1 MTTTG
6 GATDTADT
14 RTRAHPSAAGVPVP
28 SNFWAVGKARTAAIV
43 VGALAVIAALL
54 WSGAHFEITGS
65 PIADPPERV
74 VLVGVPNMGLDDLDS
89 QALPTLRRLAAD
101 GAVAATNVRTLSS
114 QPSTAEA
121 FATIGAGARVAVV
134 PELADR
140 AYPPE
145 ANLVGGTA
153 AEVLSRRVGEPVTG
167 AVVVPAMPS
176 IMAEAGDHVTSLPGT
191 LATMLAD
198 VGVRTAVVSN
208 ADRTALDDSPLTSR
222 PAALAV
228 TDQRGVIPVGTV
240 NPDVLLDDDV
250 TAPYGYHAS
259 VDSYVEQTVA
269 ALDDADVVAVD
280 LGDTSRAATYA
291 AIAAPLV
298 GETARQAALEG
309 IDTYLERL
317 VPHLDDRTMLLIVG
331 VTPPTLSWNL
341 TPTIAYGA
349 GIPPGTL
356 NSPAV
361 KREGLVALTDIA
373 PTLLEWFG
381 ADANA
386 VGLVGQ
392 PLQVRTEAPDYEQLT
407 ELNEHAGSREVVYFP
422 MVVTFIVLQAVV
434 YLAAAL
440 LLSQGVGGRAASWL
454 RVAVLTCAAWPLATF
469 LERAVPGI
477 EHAGAFRHAIVW
489 SLAIAVAAV
498 ASRSRRG
505 ALSPLAWIAGA
516 TVALLVLDVATG
528 ANLQMSSI
536 LGYSPHVA
544 ARYTGFGNTAFA
556 VLAASAVIA
565 VAVYVHHAARK
576 AEAVLI
582 AAAVLAVVVLA
593 DIWPT
598 LGSDVGGV
606 LTLVPIF
613 ALLIY
618 ALAGRR
624 LTWRA
629 LVIVG
634 AATVAVLAIVTTIDL
649 LRPEASRTHLGRYVS
664 DAFRDGDFW
673 TTIERKWAV
682 NMRVFGSIWT
692 WVVPITAAFM
702 IYVLVLR
709 DGWRRLV
716 PVGSALR
723 AGLLALVGAGVLGWL
738 VNDSGVIITAL
749 VFVYVGPYLTL
760 LALRDDAPLTPAE
773 AFDQHGS
780 TARLRVGKT

>member
-1 MTTTG
+1 
-6 GATDTADT
+6 
-14 RTRAHPSAAGVPVP
+14 
-28 SNFWAVGKARTAAIV
+28 
-43 VGALAVIAALL
+43 
-54 WSGAHFEITGS
+54 
-65 PIADPPERV
+65 
-74 VLVGVPNMGLDDLDS
+74 
-89 QALPTLRRLAAD
+89 
-101 GAVAATNVRTLSS
+101 
-114 QPSTAEA
+114 
-121 FATIGAGARVAVV
+121 
-134 PELADR
+134 LADR

-269 ALDDADVVAVD
+269 ALDDADIVAVD

-381 ADANA
+381 ADAHA
-386 VGLVGQ
+386 AGLVGQ

-709 DGWRRLV
+709 DGWHRLV